1 MKKLIVILSIFFFFP
16 VVTHA
21 DLWDRQVDK
30 TFAESYSYGRQDY
43 DGYTYRG
50 GVGYQ
55 LPYRTTVPRLGYM
68 YDTGLGCEGFD
79 LNASFLNNLN
89 AEALKNYASE
99 MTGGALAAAPMLL
112 LEYLSPTTADVL
124 KHFKSMSQDLLRL
137 QYMQCEDFQGLG
149 EDWIAKKRGKAAATQ
164 MKEAQKEG
172 LSLPEAIEKV
182 KEAPPLEGLKDYNG
196 NLLGSMKLV
205 EDGFKWAGVEEEMTK
220 LAPVLVGEVIITAPD
235 KIEYVPATKSKSEL
249 YKESQKKYA
258 EDLQTAL
265 ENYDST
271 GEISESNLKKL
282 SISSFIITPA
292 VIKAVGNL
300 PGYKRS
306 IAGGKLASALA
317 LDKTVYQ
324 MDSITSTLEQI
335 ARHPELTDEDTNIL
349 LQKANTLRK
358 QKHDL
363 IATHQMQ
370 DTMVATVAGGI
381 VTEAATERAEA
392 VDKNFL
398 EGEREKGIMEFLK
411 TPYEFGY
418 GGL

>member
-1 MKKLIVILSIFFFFP
+1 
-16 VVTHA
+16 
-21 DLWDRQVDK
+21 
-30 TFAESYSYGRQDY
+30 
-43 DGYTYRG
+43 
-50 GVGYQ
+50 
-55 LPYRTTVPRLGYM
+55 
-68 YDTGLGCEGFD
+68 
-79 LNASFLNNLN
+79 
-89 AEALKNYASE
+89 
-99 MTGGALAAAPMLL
+99 
-112 LEYLSPTTADVL
+112 
-124 KHFKSMSQDLLRL
+124 
-137 QYMQCEDFQGLG
+137 
-149 EDWIAKKRGKAAATQ
+149 
-164 MKEAQKEG
+164 
-172 LSLPEAIEKV
+172 
-182 KEAPPLEGLKDYNG
+182 
-196 NLLGSMKLV
+196 
-205 EDGFKWAGVEEEMTK
+205 
-220 LAPVLVGEVIITAPD
+220 
-235 KIEYVPATKSKSEL
+235 
-249 YKESQKKYA
+249 
-258 EDLQTAL
+258 
-265 ENYDST
+265 
-271 GEISESNLKKL
+271 
-282 SISSFIITPA
+282 
-292 VIKAVGNL
+292 VGNL

-349 LQKANTLRK
+349 LQKADTLRK